1 MMRLWGCG
9 VDARRCAAREV
20 SEGTWRT
27 DPRMRLVDVHGHRL
41 RVLEAGEDR
50 GAPPVVLAA
59 DAPVVLEHLL
69 PLVEALRPKRRVVAL
84 EMPGF
89 GFSRPTPAYRFT
101 LPEQVDVLEG
111 LLDALDLAQV
121 HLAFTCINA
130 FLATAL
136 ARRAPTRVARLTL
149 GQMPSLEEYRRWAA
163 RIDVKVAGVSLLATP
178 GLGQALMAA
187 APAYIAGKWFRG
199 VSGPKAD
206 VAGLTRV
213 ASNVYAGGGTF
224 CLAALNQSMTSVT
237 AADVGPVRVP
247 TTFLWGT
254 ADRSHRAT
262 KRDSC
267 REIAPDA
274 EVVDLDG
281 LGHCFDLEDPER
293 VAPWLL
299 R

>member
-1 MMRLWGCG
+1 MLRLWGCAI
-9 VDARRCAAREV
+9 DARRCAGREF

-27 DPRMRLVDVHGHRL
+27 DPRMRLVDVRGHRVRIL
-41 RVLEAGEDR
+41 DAGEAQ
-50 GAPPVVLAA
+50 GAPPVLLAA

-69 PLVEALRPKRRVVAL
+69 PLVESLCPQRRVVAL

-101 LPEQVDVLEG
+101 LPEQLDVLEG

-130 FLATAL
+130 LLAAAL
-136 ARRAPTRVARLTL
+136 ARRAPARVARLTL
-149 GQMPSLEEYRRWAA
+149 GQMPSLAEYRRWAA
-163 RIDVKVAGVSLLATP
+163 RIDMKVAGVPVLATP
-178 GLGQALMAA
+178 GVGQALMAA

-213 ASNVYAGGGTF
+213 ASNVYAVGGMF

-237 AADVGPVRVP
+237 EADVGPVKVP

-262 KRDSC
+262 RRDSC
-267 REIAPDA
+267 RELAPDA
-274 EVVDLDG
+274 EVVHLDG
-281 LGHCFDLEDPER
+281 LGHCFDVEDPGR
-293 VAPWLL
+293 VVPWLL

>member
-1 MMRLWGCG
+1 MTSLWGCA
-9 VDARRCAAREV
+9 VDARRCAGRDF
-20 SEGTWRT
+20 SEATWRT
-27 DPRMRLVDVHGHRL
+27 DARMRLVGVRGHQL
-41 RVLEAGEDR
+41 RVLDVGEAR
-50 GAPPVVLAA
+50 GAPAVLLAA

-69 PLVEALRPKRRVVAL
+69 PLVETLRPRRRVVAL

-89 GFSRPTPAYRFT
+89 GFSRPTKAYRFT
-101 LPEQVDVLEG
+101 LPEQVEVLEG
-111 LLDALDLAQV
+111 LLDALDLAQA

-136 ARRAPTRVARLTL
+136 ARRAPARVARLTL
-149 GQMPSLEEYRRWAA
+149 GQMPSLDEYRRWAA
-163 RIDVKVAGVSLLATP
+163 RIDVKVAGVPLLATP

-187 APAYIAGKWFRG
+187 APSYIAGKWFRG

-213 ASNVYAGGGTF
+213 ASRVYAAGGTF

-237 AADVGPVRVP
+237 AADVGPVTVP

-267 REIAPDA
+267 RELAPDA
-274 EVVDLDG
+274 EVVELDG
-281 LGHCFDLEDPER
+281 LGHCFDLEDPGR